1 MTDEE
6 RAIQIRDLTK
16 QLQQAA
22 LAAASVGLKVE
33 IVNESLATV
42 GWRHWRI
49 EPHTLIRAYV
59 TREMVL

>member
-42 GWRHWRI
+42 GWGHWRI
-49 EPHTLIRAYV
+49 EPHTLI
-59 TREMVL
+59 